1 MTLAKL
7 KGKIFG
13 KIMSDDKK
21 EKLQQMIK
29 DKGIAA
35 VAKMFGLSNRELE
48 AIAESKEGVSVDE
61 LKQAVNA
68 AIAMFK
74 RSGRGGEQIIPSE
87 NFDGFND
94 NEAMA
99 GIRYWGNWE
108 NPQDAYDEE
117 DYDQQ
122 DPTDET
128 YENATK
134 LIAEISK
141 QFPNIEFELMIEEKN
156 TMLVSARHKVKES
169 TEISESINDIIYLSG
184 IK

>member
-1 MTLAKL
+1 MGLIKEGLGEAK
-7 KGKIFG
+7 G
-13 KIMSDDKK
+13 SD
-21 EKLQQMIK
+21 ELQQ
-29 DKGIAA
+29 AA
-35 VAKMFGLSNRELE
+35 
-48 AIAESKEGVSVDE
+48 
-61 LKQAVNA
+61 NA

-74 RSGRGGEQIIPSE
+74 RSGKGGDIIPSE